1 MTDQELKDLVASL
14 AIGNRELR
22 EAQQETAKQ
31 MKETDEQIKETDEQM
46 KEAFSELRLSQA
58 QTNMQVKDMT
68 ITLKNLGINVDGI
81 NKTTGLEAEEFFY
94 TSIDKMK
101 ILNCI
106 QFDSIAPNLTVK
118 KDGRVHEVDIFLENG
133 NSVGIIEVKNKVK
146 EQHLEQLQKI
156 VDNFYFFHP
165 AFKDY
170 KIIPAIAGKVFPKH
184 IQKKALD
191 SGFVVITQVGKH
203 IEQISPK

>member
-14 AIGNRELR
+14 ALGNRELR

-31 MKETDEQIKETDEQM
+31 MKETDKQVKETS
-46 KEAFSELRLSQA
+46 KEVKETSKEVKA
-58 QTNMQVKDMT
+58 TNKQVRDMT